1 MLNILSIVIGLIGAV
16 LALIGLVPFLGWTN
30 WIWLIVP
37 VIGAIIGALSSSK
50 GGLILNLVVIGIMA
64 VRLSIGGGII

>member
-1 MLNILSIVIGLIGAV
+1 MLNIFSILIGLLGGL
-16 LALIGLVPFLGWTN
+16 LAIIGLVPFLGWTN

-37 VIGAIIGALSSSK
+37 VIGAIVGAISK
-50 GGLILNLVVIGIMA
+50 EKSGLTLNLVVIAFMA

>member
-1 MLNILSIVIGLIGAV
+1 MLNIFSILIGLLGGL
-16 LALIGLVPFLGWTN
+16 LAIIGLVPFLGWTN

-37 VIGAIIGALSSSK
+37 VIGAIVGAISK
-50 GGLILNLVVIGIMA
+50 EKSGLTLNLVVIAIMA